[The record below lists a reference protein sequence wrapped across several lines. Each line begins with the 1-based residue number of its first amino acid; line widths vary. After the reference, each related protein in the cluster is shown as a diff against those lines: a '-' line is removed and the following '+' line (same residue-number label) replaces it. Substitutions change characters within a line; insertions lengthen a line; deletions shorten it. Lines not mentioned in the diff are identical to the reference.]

1 MCWNKQ
7 ISLNTFIFSFGVL
20 LLIIYNNNYTQYKI
34 KELNNFWM
42 YMFLSSIIFVQLIE
56 YFIWNNINN
65 PFYNQ
70 IFTTMVILLTLS
82 QPVFS
87 LLLINNKNLREKML
101 GFYSI
106 TAIPFFIYINYNTK
120 LQSVVSPLGHL
131 QWGIPLSKVT
141 QISKYM
147 SSFFVLIWLFGLLF
161 PLFYIKNYLLLFIG
175 IFTLLVSVYYYCKD
189 KTIRSL
195 WCWLT
200 NLVSIYYA
208 SYLLFYLPFL
218 K

>member
-87 LLLINNKNLREKML
+87 LLLIKSNLL
-101 GFYSI
+101 
-106 TAIPFFIYINYNTK
+106 
-120 LQSVVSPLGHL
+120 
-131 QWGIPLSKVT
+131 
-141 QISKYM
+141 
-147 SSFFVLIWLFGLLF
+147 
-161 PLFYIKNYLLLFIG
+161 
-175 IFTLLVSVYYYCKD
+175 
-189 KTIRSL
+189 
-195 WCWLT
+195 
-200 NLVSIYYA
+200 
-208 SYLLFYLPFL
+208 
-218 K
+218 